1 MCIIVG
7 FSDCRFINFCV
18 ICFLAPACQN
28 DVSVLHDMTRR
39 LRTYRI
45 IHSEPSVADH
55 VIKEGWYN
63 LQDFRMSNIADNA
76 KLGDCGTYYPI
87 VLNSE

>member
-1 MCIIVG
+1 
-7 FSDCRFINFCV
+7 
-18 ICFLAPACQN
+18 
-28 DVSVLHDMTRR
+28 MTRR

-45 IHSEPSVADH
+45 IQNEPSVTDH

-87 VLNSE
+87 VLNSEFFLLLLNALLVFGKAEAKLCSQIKHYVFQQR